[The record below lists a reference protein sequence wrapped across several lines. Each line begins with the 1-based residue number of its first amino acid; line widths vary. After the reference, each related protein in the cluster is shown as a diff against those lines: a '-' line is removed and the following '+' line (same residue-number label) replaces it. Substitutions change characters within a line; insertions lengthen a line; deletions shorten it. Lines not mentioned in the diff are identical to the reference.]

1 MRIRD
6 YTQRTNTR
14 RRRFGQSDG
23 GMLSFDT
30 TPTAVAPPDD
40 DGELLDQADDELL
53 DEADGILLDET

>member
-1 MRIRD
+1 
-6 YTQRTNTR
+6 
-14 RRRFGQSDG
+14 
-23 GMLSFDT
+23 MLSFDT